1 MSKLEDLIRDLC
13 PNGVEYVR
21 FQDVCEYIRGV
32 TYNKAQEAR
41 FGDVSPWKIF
51 RANNIT
57 LSANALNFDDVKL
70 VKREVKVKPGQMLKM
85 GDILIC
91 AGSGSKEHV
100 GKVAYI
106 AKDMDYTF
114 GGFMAVIRCNK
125 TLNSRFMFHILT
137 SGAFSA
143 YLSSAL
149 NSTTINNLNSAVMSS
164 FSFPLPPLPVQR
176 EIVRI
181 LDNFTELTAELTAR
195 RKQYNYYRDELLT
208 FAGETPKVRLEEIAT
223 DIYRGSGVRRDQVTQ
238 DGVPCVRYGEIYT
251 TYNTWFDKCVSHTQL
266 EYVANPKYVEYG
278 DILFAITGEN
288 IEDIAKSVAY
298 VGHEKCIAG
307 GDIVVMKHKQ
317 NPKYLAYALSTYDA
331 RQQKG
336 KGKVKSKVVH
346 SSVPAIKN
354 ILIPLPPL
362 DVQERLA
369 NILDNFEAIGF
380 DLTVGL
386 PAEIEARRKQYEY
399 YRDQLLSFKELA

>member
-1 MSKLEDLIRDLC
+1 MSKLEDLIRELC

-21 FQDVCEYIRGV
+21 FQDVCEYVRGV

-149 NSTTINNLNSAVMSS
+149 NSTTINNLNSAVMSN
-164 FSFPLPPLPVQR
+164 FSFPLPPLPVQG

-195 RKQYNYYRDELLT
+195 RKQYNYYTSQLMNLGDSVKMLPL
-208 FAGETPKVRLEEIAT
+208 
-223 DIYRGSGVRRDQVTQ
+223 
-238 DGVPCVRYGEIYT
+238 GEIGSVRMCKRILKSQTNT
-251 TYNTWFDKCVSHTQL
+251 TGGIPFYKIGTFGKEPDAFISEELFQEYKEKYSYPNKGDTLISCSGTIGRTVEFNGEPAYFQDSNIVWL
-266 EYVANPKYVEYG
+266 EHDE
-278 DILFAITGEN
+278 T
-288 IEDIAKSVAY
+288 
-298 VGHEKCIAG
+298 
-307 GDIVVMKHKQ
+307 IVT
-317 NPKYLAYALSTYDA
+317 NKYLQYCYKKKPWQISTGGTIA
-331 RQQKG
+331 RLYND
-336 KGKVKSKVVH
+336 
-346 SSVPAIKN
+346 N
-354 ILIPLPPL
+354 IHKARIPVPPL
-362 DVQERLA
+362 AEQERIVA
-369 NILDNFEAIGF
+369 VLDRFDALCN